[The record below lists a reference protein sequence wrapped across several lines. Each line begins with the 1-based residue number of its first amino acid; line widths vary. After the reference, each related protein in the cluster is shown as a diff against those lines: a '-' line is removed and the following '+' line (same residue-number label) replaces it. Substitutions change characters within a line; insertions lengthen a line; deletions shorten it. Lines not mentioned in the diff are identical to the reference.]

1 MTPTL
6 DLALKYSQLGWHTFQ
21 LKPRDKVP
29 TVRWADVATAEAN
42 MITGW
47 WEHNPNANVG
57 IACGKR
63 SGIVVL
69 DVDADHDGF
78 ESLAEL
84 AINHGALPE
93 TWTSKTGS
101 GGRHIFFAYPENAS
115 IRNSAGKLGR
125 GLDIRGDGGYVVA
138 PPSIHPNGNRYEWVV
153 LPSQTP
159 LAPMPDWMVELLHE
173 KQAAVISEQ
182 VQAGKII
189 NGYRNDTL
197 AKMAGSMRRKGFD
210 EDTIYLALQKHN
222 EKYCEPRLTDG
233 EVLQIAKSIGRYEPQ
248 DTPKIIAP
256 LPDAWDVIEK
266 IEADII
272 EREKNPKDVWGI
284 HYAFPYLS
292 RVTGGKQPGELII
305 LAGEPGV
312 GKSWWAHQDAL
323 FTAIGNPSK
332 GIPSTPTLIWSGE
345 MRRQQTFRRFF
356 EMLGVPKRHM
366 MAGQMSADDWQFFTE
381 AKALIVNS
389 PIRVAD
395 SPLDLKTIRQLLER
409 EQGEH
414 GIEQA
419 VFDYDWLISAPG
431 RDEIATSQNIS
442 RELKIIATDLN
453 LSILLVSSVNKQG
466 MDTTVENIGT
476 VSGSGKKL
484 HDADIVYLLTKF
496 NDKKNSDN
504 SIMPSDYERI
514 VTLHFKK
521 ARELDYH
528 IPGGVLHFIR
538 ETPKP
543 IFRELKTA
551 TDSNMPGWMKRKD
564 ME

>member
-1 MTPTL
+1 MTPAL
-6 DLALKYSQLGWHTFQ
+6 DLALKYAQIGWHTFQ

-29 TVRWADVATAEAN
+29 AVKWADVATAEAN
-42 MITGW
+42 MIAGW

-69 DVDADHDGF
+69 DVDADHEGF

-84 AINHGALPE
+84 AINYGAIPE

-101 GGRHIFFAYPENAS
+101 GGRHIFFAYPENAN

-153 LPSQTP
+153 LPSQVP
-159 LAPMPDWMVELLHE
+159 LATMPEWMVELLHE
-173 KQAAVISEQ
+173 KQAAIVSEKTTS
-182 VQAGKII
+182 KIPD
-189 NGYRNDTL
+189 GHRNDTL
-197 AKMAGSMRRKGFD
+197 AMMAGSMRRKGFD
-210 EDTIYLALQKHN
+210 EDTIFDALKKHN
-222 EKYCEPRLTDG
+222 LKYCEPPLTDG
-233 EVLQIAKSIGRYEPQ
+233 EVYQIAKSIGRYEPQ
-248 DTPKIIAP
+248 DAPKVIAP
-256 LPDAWDVIEK
+256 LPDAWDIIEK

-272 EREKNPKDVWGI
+272 ERERNPKDVWGI

-292 RVTGGKQPGELII
+292 RITGGKQPGELII

-323 FTAIGNPSK
+323 FTAIGLN
-332 GIPSTPTLIWSGE
+332 GVPSTPSLIWSGE
-345 MRRQQTFRRFF
+345 MRRRQTFRRFF

-366 MAGQMSADDWQFFTE
+366 LTGQMSADDWQFFTE

-389 PIRVAD
+389 PIHVAD
-395 SPLDLKTIRQLLER
+395 EPLDLKSIRQLLER

-431 RDEIATSQNIS
+431 KDEIATSQNIS

-466 MDTTVENIGT
+466 MDTTAENIGT

-496 NDKKNSDN
+496 NERKNNDT
-504 SIMPSDYERI
+504 SILLSDYERI

-528 IPGGVLHFIR
+528 VPGGALHFIR

-543 IFRELKTA
+543 TFRELKRMTEA
-551 TDSNMPGWMKRKD
+551 SMPEWMQRKD
-564 ME
+564 MS